1 MSSVRSAWFRIEI
14 QDKNDKWIDITDNVA
29 GHVEF
34 EENSESLDKLT
45 FNLVSTDAQS
55 VMRFMDGLSQGDGVS
70 YWFGYVDGTTF
81 LNDSNEMFYGVI
93 GKLLPHFP
101 ADGRPSLN
109 VVVYDPGWLL
119 TKNKPS
125 MPLTFGAGKN
135 AKPMTRAD
143 IVKKICQP
151 YLDDQSISSIVVKIP
166 EKYIGAVSNGKG
178 EVIQQNQGES
188 DWKFLKRLAHGDNR
202 QYNSKFNG
210 CDCVVYV
217 QTVDNAP
224 VLFFV
229 PEADLMA
236 KTSAIGLMYPM
247 ENTDIIVDQDP
258 TAATGKML
266 MSAEIDDNP
275 DIQAD
280 EPLIE
285 VPADAFT
292 GDDEMVNEVLQNGGT
307 VPMTFDEFFDSFTIN
322 TDLIKKDE
330 DSNTGIAQTNLMSQA
345 LGMFDGSFNWDSVK
359 KYVTYVI
366 AVKPAGKKTTPSDV
380 PVTKGDVK
388 DPVRARVN
396 VQSALNRAYKKSNS
410 AGIVMTASLI
420 EGNTNIRPRM
430 VYLIENLG
438 GKYSSSD
445 NIKWFATTVT
455 HSIDGSKYTQKVKL
469 TL

>member
-1 MSSVRSAWFRIEI
+1 
-14 QDKNDKWIDITDNVA
+14 
-29 GHVEF
+29 
-34 EENSESLDKLT
+34 
-45 FNLVSTDAQS
+45 
-55 VMRFMDGLSQGDGVS
+55 
-70 YWFGYVDGTTF
+70 
-81 LNDSNEMFYGVI
+81 
-93 GKLLPHFP
+93 
-101 ADGRPSLN
+101 
-109 VVVYDPGWLL
+109 
-119 TKNKPS
+119 
-125 MPLTFGAGKN
+125 
-135 AKPMTRAD
+135 MTRAD

-322 TDLIKKDE
+322 D
-330 DSNTGIAQTNLMSQA
+330 G
-345 LGMFDGSFNWDSVK
+345 FD
-359 KYVTYVI
+359 
-366 AVKPAGKKTTPSDV
+366 
-380 PVTKGDVK
+380 
-388 DPVRARVN
+388 
-396 VQSALNRAYKKSNS
+396 
-410 AGIVMTASLI
+410 
-420 EGNTNIRPRM
+420 
-430 VYLIENLG
+430 
-438 GKYSSSD
+438 
-445 NIKWFATTVT
+445 
-455 HSIDGSKYTQKVKL
+455 
-469 TL
+469 

>member
-1 MSSVRSAWFRIEI
+1 
-14 QDKNDKWIDITDNVA
+14 
-29 GHVEF
+29 
-34 EENSESLDKLT
+34 
-45 FNLVSTDAQS
+45 
-55 VMRFMDGLSQGDGVS
+55 
-70 YWFGYVDGTTF
+70 
-81 LNDSNEMFYGVI
+81 
-93 GKLLPHFP
+93 
-101 ADGRPSLN
+101 
-109 VVVYDPGWLL
+109 
-119 TKNKPS
+119 
-125 MPLTFGAGKN
+125 
-135 AKPMTRAD
+135 
-143 IVKKICQP
+143 
-151 YLDDQSISSIVVKIP
+151 VVKIP

-202 QYNSKFNG
+202 QYNSNFNG

-217 QTVDNAP
+217 QTIDNAP

-330 DSNTGIAQTNLMSQA
+330 DSNTGIAQTSLMSQA

-380 PVTKGDVK
+380 PVTKGDIK

-410 AGIVMTASLI
+410 AGIVMTVSLI
-420 EGNTNIRPRM
+420 EGNFNIRPRM
-430 VYLIENLG
+430 VYPIENLG